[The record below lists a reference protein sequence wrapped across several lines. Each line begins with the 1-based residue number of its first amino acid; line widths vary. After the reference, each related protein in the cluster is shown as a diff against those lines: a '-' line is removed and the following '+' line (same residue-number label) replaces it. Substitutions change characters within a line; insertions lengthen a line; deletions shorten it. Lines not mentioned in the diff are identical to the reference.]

1 MTHKTNAETTKELL
15 DTLSAEVE
23 ALRTSEGWMAW
34 LEVAKRFHRYSP
46 NNQMLIAWQCPEAT
60 HVMGYGSK
68 DKSTGWLSLGRQ
80 VRKGE
85 KAIYILA
92 PIVRKVRNEKTG
104 EDEPRVVGF
113 RGASVFDVSQTDG
126 EPLPASPAELWEQA
140 MDALPVGERD
150 EAIWD
155 ALRAAVESLGLNVV
169 IEEERMGGALGWWLP
184 GTKDVHVVRREF
196 GLMAGTLA
204 HEAGHALDP
213 ALNPSDYDQNELVA
227 ESVSWLL
234 SARLGFPKSEV
245 SAIYLAHFGGTTDT
259 LEAVANRVKKVAE
272 KVLDALDAKEEVS
285 A

>member
-60 HVMGYGSK
+60 HVMRYGSK

-85 KAIYILA
+85 KAIY
-92 PIVRKVRNEKTG
+92 
-104 EDEPRVVGF
+104 
-113 RGASVFDVSQTDG
+113 
-126 EPLPASPAELWEQA
+126 
-140 MDALPVGERD
+140 ALPVGERD

-213 ALNPSDYDQNELVA
+213 DLNPSDYDQNELVA

>member
-155 ALRAAVESLGLNVV
+155 ALRAAVE
-169 IEEERMGGALGWWLP
+169 
-184 GTKDVHVVRREF
+184 
-196 GLMAGTLA
+196 TLA